1 MDRKNALP
9 PVHPGEIIKEDI
21 LPEVGLSITA
31 LVKAL
36 GVLRQMVHDSLA
48 GRKLF
53 VCCHMF

>member
-1 MDRKNALP
+1 LP